1 MREGRRRRCP
11 DRPRRERAGGSYRA
25 PAGWFSRSDGC
36 VHGPAYP
43 EKPSDGGLRWGRG
56 AVDSTLAGVGEFDVA
71 SMRADVAA
79 ESDQAS
85 VVDLSDGQCPMRLM
99 DDCVLQGAEHRA
111 RDGAELDHD
120 SLLPGR
126 GEQQSS
132 ASSIVVDGD
141 VSGDVIALQ
150 IKGGESFRR
159 ARGYAIPCTAADRE
173 LWRSSSIPVFGVVHD
188 AGKLHWTNL
197 TAWARAL
204 ASDMRPAAA
213 PGDATFALDER
224 RLPGF
229 LGQARAYLRADGPLR
244 CAPAAPAASFSA
256 VHARSGRARS
266 RDSGVDAHCRPRRHL
281 LDAR

>member
-1 MREGRRRRCP
+1 MGP
-11 DRPRRERAGGSYRA
+11 LERITLGLAPVAAAGGWADAATRRTDGRFRLRA
-25 PAGWFSRSDGC
+25 VQALLENANHIYQPVLGSNDVGKD
-36 VHGPAYP
+36 AY
-43 EKPSDGGLRWGRG
+43 
-56 AVDSTLAGVGEFDVA
+56 VD
-71 SMRADVAA
+71 
-79 ESDQAS
+79 
-85 VVDLSDGQCPMRLM
+85 
-99 DDCVLQGAEHRA
+99 
-111 RDGAELDHD
+111 
-120 SLLPGR
+120 
-126 GEQQSS
+126 
-132 ASSIVVDGD
+132 IVVDGD